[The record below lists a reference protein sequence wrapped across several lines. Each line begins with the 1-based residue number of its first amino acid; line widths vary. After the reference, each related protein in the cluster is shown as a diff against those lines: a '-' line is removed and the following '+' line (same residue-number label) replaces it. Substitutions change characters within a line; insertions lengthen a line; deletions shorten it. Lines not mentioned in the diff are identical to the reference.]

1 MTKLRPDG
9 TSGPIPLHAACIR
22 AASKRCTMENLVA
35 RLLVTA
41 PLLLGGCAASRPI
54 PLEAGRCLNPRLADA
69 AKTMPALQAQD
80 AGRPTEVIAVI
91 DVHEPTGEHD
101 AALQTL
107 RQRAALIGADA
118 VIGIEFHHEDA
129 KSDDKGIETHLSG
142 LAVRFRPV
150 LQDRPYEVLGQVQV
164 EAPMEHEDEGL
175 RALREKGN
183 DMNADAML
191 DVQFH
196 HGE

>member
-1 MTKLRPDG
+1 MNAQTIRLLFLAPLFTVGCG
-9 TSGPIPLHAACIR
+9 TS
-22 AASKRCTMENLVA
+22 
-35 RLLVTA
+35 RL
-41 PLLLGGCAASRPI
+41 I
-54 PLEAGRCLNPRLADA
+54 PLEAGSFRNPRLAEA
-69 AKTMPALQAQD
+69 AKNMVVLQAQD
-80 AGRPTEVIAVI
+80 AGRPTEVIGVV

-107 RQRAALIGADA
+107 RERAALIGADA
-118 VIGIEFHHEDA
+118 VLGIEFHHE
-129 KSDDKGIETHLSG
+129 SDEHGDGKGIETHLSG

-164 EAPMEHEDEGL
+164 EAAMEHEEDGL
-175 RALREKGN
+175 HALREKGN

-196 HGE
+196 HGESHGGNTKLTAIAIRYRK

>member
-1 MTKLRPDG
+1 MK
-9 TSGPIPLHAACIR
+9 IR
-22 AASKRCTMENLVA
+22 T
-35 RLLVTA
+35 T
-41 PLLLGGCAASRPI
+41 PLLLLAPLFVVGCGASRVI
-54 PLEAGRCLNPRLADA
+54 PLEAGSFRSPRLADA
-69 AKTMPALQAQD
+69 AKNMVVLQAQD
-80 AGRPTEVIAVI
+80 AGRPTEVIGVI

-107 RQRAALIGADA
+107 RERAALIGADA
-118 VIGIEFHHEDA
+118 VLGIEFHHEGDEHDA
-129 KSDDKGIETHLSG
+129 KESKESKDIETHLSG

-164 EAPMEHEDEGL
+164 EAAMEHEDDGL
-175 RALREKGN
+175 RSLRDKGN

-196 HGE
+196 HGEGKGGNTKLTAIAIRYRK

>member
-1 MTKLRPDG
+1 MQIKLF
-9 TSGPIPLHAACIR
+9 PLF
-22 AASKRCTMENLVA
+22 
-35 RLLVTA
+35 LLA
-41 PLLLGGCAASRPI
+41 PLLVGGCGAARVI
-54 PLEAGRCLNPRLADA
+54 PLEAGSFRNPKLADA
-69 AKTMPALQAQD
+69 AKAMVVLQAQD
-80 AGRPTEVIAVI
+80 AGRPTEVIGVI

-118 VIGIEFHHEDA
+118 VLGIEFHHEDEGSA
-129 KSDDKGIETHLSG
+129 ESKDKGIETHLSG

-150 LQDRPYEVLGQVQV
+150 LQERPYEVLGQVQV
-164 EAPMEHEDEGL
+164 EAAMEHEDDGL
-175 RALREKGN
+175 RALRDKGN

-196 HGE
+196 HGEGKGGATKLTAIGIRYLKR

>member
-1 MTKLRPDG
+1 MKKSAL
-9 TSGPIPLHAACIR
+9 SPLLFA
-22 AASKRCTMENLVA
+22 
-35 RLLVTA
+35 LLVVA
-41 PLLLGGCAASRPI
+41 GCGTTRWI
-54 PLEAGRCLNPRLADA
+54 PLEAGSFRNPRLDEA
-69 AKTMPALQAQD
+69 AKKMLVLQAQD
-80 AGRPTEVIAVI
+80 AGRPTEVIGVI

-118 VIGIEFHHEDA
+118 VLGIEFHHEDEGGGDH
-129 KSDDKGIETHLSG
+129 KDIETHLSG

-150 LQDRPYEVLGQVQV
+150 LQERPYEVLGQVQV
-164 EAPMEHEDEGL
+164 EAAMEHEDDGL
-175 RALREKGN
+175 RTLREKGN

-196 HGE
+196 HGEGKGGTTKLTAIAIRYRK

>member
-1 MTKLRPDG
+1 MKVRTIPLLILTPLFIAGCG
-9 TSGPIPLHAACIR
+9 TS
-22 AASKRCTMENLVA
+22 
-35 RLLVTA
+35 RL
-41 PLLLGGCAASRPI
+41 I
-54 PLEAGRCLNPRLADA
+54 PLEAGSFRNPRLADA
-69 AKTMPALQAQD
+69 AKNMVVLQAQD
-80 AGRPTEVIAVI
+80 AGRPTEVIGVI

-107 RQRAALIGADA
+107 RERAALIGADA
-118 VIGIEFHHEDA
+118 VLGIEFHHE
-129 KSDDKGIETHLSG
+129 SDEHGVSGGIETHLSG

-164 EAPMEHEDEGL
+164 EAAMEHEEDGL
-175 RALREKGN
+175 HALREKGN

-196 HGE
+196 HGEGSGGSTKLTAIAIRYRR

>member
-1 MTKLRPDG
+1 MKNQVVRMFAL
-9 TSGPIPLHAACIR
+9 
-22 AASKRCTMENLVA
+22 
-35 RLLVTA
+35 A
-41 PLLLGGCAASRPI
+41 PLLFGGCAASRPV
-54 PLEAGRCLNPRLADA
+54 PLEAGSFRNPRLDDA
-69 AKTMPALQAQD
+69 AKKMVVLQAQD
-80 AGRPTEVIAVI
+80 AGRPTEVIGVI

-107 RQRAALIGADA
+107 RERAALIGADA
-118 VIGIEFHHEDA
+118 VIGIEFHHEDGEA
-129 KSDDKGIETHLSG
+129 KGIETHLSG

-150 LQDRPYEVLGQVQV
+150 LQDRPYEVIGQVQV
-164 EAPMEHEDEGL
+164 EAAMEHEEEGL

-196 HGE
+196 HGEGSGGGTKLTAIAIRYRR

>member
-1 MTKLRPDG
+1 MKAQTIRLFFLAPLFIVGCG
-9 TSGPIPLHAACIR
+9 TS
-22 AASKRCTMENLVA
+22 
-35 RLLVTA
+35 RL
-41 PLLLGGCAASRPI
+41 I
-54 PLEAGRCLNPRLADA
+54 PLEAGSFRNPRLADA
-69 AKTMPALQAQD
+69 AKNMVVLQAQD
-80 AGRPTEVIAVI
+80 AGRPTEVIGVI

-107 RQRAALIGADA
+107 RERAALIGADA
-118 VIGIEFHHEDA
+118 VLGIEFHHE
-129 KSDDKGIETHLSG
+129 SDEHAADKGIETHLSG

-164 EAPMEHEDEGL
+164 EAAMEHEEDGL
-175 RALREKGN
+175 HALREKGN

-196 HGE
+196 HGEGKGGNTKLTAIAIRYRK